1 MSTDV
6 EVIHGD
12 CLEVMRRMADAS
24 VDAVC
29 TDPPYDL
36 TSGNGRGFMGRTWDG
51 TGIAFRVDLWTE
63 VFRVLKPGGHLLAF
77 GGTRTY
83 HRMTCAIE
91 DAGFEIRDSL
101 HWIYGSGFPKS
112 LNVSKAID
120 AVAGRI
126 GESVVSLKER
136 LSRHFDA
143 SGKTHKQVDD
153 ECGFRASNY
162 LTLPADGKRPDP
174 WVNVLP
180 SEEKWTR
187 IKEVLGCPDDSVL
200 EEAFR
205 AAVREVVGQQTK
217 ARSEA
222 GKSALPTLG
231 ADVKYE
237 TWDVT
242 TPATDIAKQWAG
254 FGTALKPSHEPI
266 VLARKPLDGTV
277 AGNVAEHGTGA
288 MNIDGCRIPGH
299 PEPTRFDPSKHS
311 HDGWRMNATGA
322 ETAETAATVGG
333 RWPSNLVLTH
343 HPDCR
348 PCGTKRVK
356 GSGGGLT
363 SGSNAFG
370 QDSGWNKHNNLPT
383 EIGRPVDPDGLETV
397 EAWECVQGLCPVA
410 EMDRQS
416 GERVGDSPNRKPRL
430 KRAEQFGWSGDA
442 SQDHETAGFT
452 DSGGASRFFPQ
463 FSWSKE
469 DIDTVSMV
477 DQIVSSRYHGMNTGG
492 QSCGDESTRDGNTS
506 VGRNPG
512 SNGDNLPTDGC
523 GSRPTDPSPMDAR
536 STTRTKTPSTT
547 TSPTSNVSPASGT
560 TTITSANESTTPSS
574 EESNIDDAVPVCN
587 TSRSENITSGEPGP
601 TADIARNVLEPRSES
616 GNNPT
621 ANGPVNFDGP
631 HIVGARKTDPDPRFF
646 PTFAWEADDFV
657 FTPFR
662 YCGKASRE
670 ERNAGLNGMPE
681 AYNDFQRESC
691 GLSQGKNPETGER
704 SGNRCQPQANH
715 HPTVK
720 PVALVQ
726 WLCRLITPP
735 GGLIL
740 DCFLGSG
747 TTGVAAIRE
756 GFRLIGIED
765 DPEYIAIAEARIAE
779 ARRRLERPHAPA
791 VKVNGP
797 KRRTKTTPL
806 FDLLDEGTDP

>member
-1 MSTDV
+1 
-6 EVIHGD
+6 
-12 CLEVMRRMADAS
+12 
-24 VDAVC
+24 
-29 TDPPYDL
+29 
-36 TSGNGRGFMGRTWDG
+36 
-51 TGIAFRVDLWTE
+51 
-63 VFRVLKPGGHLLAF
+63 VFRVLKPGAHLLAF

-356 GSGGGLT
+356 GSNPPGPAEAARNHGVAYGELET
-363 SGSNAFG
+363 NGNRVYHA
-370 QDSGWNKHNNLPT
+370 DA
-383 EIGRPVDPDGLETV
+383 DGLETV
-397 EAWECVQGLCPVA
+397 EAWECVEGLCPVA

-416 GERVGDSPNRKPRL
+416 GELRARGNVTPTKRRQSEGTWGRHGSRVGIGPDGPIDP
-430 KRAEQFGWSGDA
+430 G
-442 SQDHETAGFT
+442 

-463 FSWSKE
+463 F
-469 DIDTVSMV
+469 
-477 DQIVSSRYHGMNTGG
+477 
-492 QSCGDESTRDGNTS
+492 
-506 VGRNPG
+506 
-512 SNGDNLPTDGC
+512 
-523 GSRPTDPSPMDAR
+523 
-536 STTRTKTPSTT
+536 
-547 TSPTSNVSPASGT
+547 
-560 TTITSANESTTPSS
+560 
-574 EESNIDDAVPVCN
+574 
-587 TSRSENITSGEPGP
+587 
-601 TADIARNVLEPRSES
+601 
-616 GNNPT
+616 
-621 ANGPVNFDGP
+621 
-631 HIVGARKTDPDPRFF
+631 
-646 PTFAWEADDFV
+646 AWEADDFA

-662 YCGKASRE
+662 YCAKASRE
-670 ERNAGLNGMPE
+670 ERNAGLDGMPE
-681 AYNDFQRESC
+681 RRSVDDDWISESR
-691 GLSQGKNPETGER
+691 KDAP
-704 SGNRCQPQANH
+704 SGGQTSPQANH

-791 VKVNGP
+791 VKINGH